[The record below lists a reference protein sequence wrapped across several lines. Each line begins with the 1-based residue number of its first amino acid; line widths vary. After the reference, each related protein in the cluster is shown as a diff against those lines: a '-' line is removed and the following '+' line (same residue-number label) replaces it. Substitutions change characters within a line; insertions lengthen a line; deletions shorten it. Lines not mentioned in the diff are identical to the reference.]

1 MKICVLRERA
11 PGERRVAIVPET
23 VSKLAAKKI
32 EVCVESGCGD
42 EAGFPDAAY
51 RAAGA
56 SILPSAAEALGA
68 ADTLACVQRPAEETA
83 ASLRAGTIVI
93 GVLHPGANPANAALA
108 RKLAERKATAFALE
122 RMPRITR
129 AQAMDVLSS
138 QSNLAGYK
146 AVLIAAASLGRIF
159 PMLMTPAGTLSA
171 AKALVV
177 GAGVAGLQAIATA
190 RRLGAVVTAY
200 DVRPAVKEQ
209 VQSLG
214 ARFLDIEVDEKDAQ
228 DSGGYARAVSEATLA
243 RQAAALHSAA
253 IESDVVVTTALV
265 PGKPAPRLLLAKT
278 VAGMRPG
285 SVIVDL
291 AAEAG
296 GNCELTEPG
305 ATVVRNGVAIHG
317 PLNVAASVPHHASQ
331 LFSRNVASFLGEF
344 VKDGAPQIDLDNEIL
359 AATCIAHDGGLRIE
373 L

>member
-11 PGERRVAIVPET
+11 PGERRVALVPET
-23 VSKLAAKKI
+23 VAKLAAKKI

-56 SILPSAAEALGA
+56 AVAANAADALGA
-68 ADTLACVQRPAEETA
+68 ADALVTVQRPAEDVVPM
-83 ASLRAGTIVI
+83 LREGSMVI
-93 GVLHPGANPANAALA
+93 GVVQPASDPANAALA
-108 RKLAERKATAFALE
+108 RKLAERKATVFALE

-146 AVLIAAASLGRIF
+146 AVLTGASALGRIF

-171 AKALVV
+171 AKVLIV

-228 DSGGYARAVSEATLA
+228 DTGGYARAVSEATLA
-243 RQAAALHSAA
+243 RQAAALHGAA
-253 IESDVVVTTALV
+253 IEADVVITTALV

-278 VAGMRPG
+278 VAEMRPG

-305 ATVVRNGVAIHG
+305 ATVVRHGVTIVG
-317 PLNVAASVPHHASQ
+317 PRNVAASVPHHASQ

-344 VKDGAPQIDLDNEIL
+344 VKDGVAQIDLDNEIL
-359 AATCIAHDGGLRIE
+359 AATCIAHAGQLRID

>member
-1 MKICVLRERA
+1 MKICVLKERS
-11 PGERRVAIVPET
+11 PGERRVALVPET
-23 VSKLAAKKI
+23 VAKLAAKKI
-32 EVCVESGCGD
+32 EVCVESGCGG
-42 EAGFPDAAY
+42 EAGFLDAAY

-56 SILPSAAEALGA
+56 PVLPSAAEALAA
-68 ADTLACVQRPAEETA
+68 ADALVCVQRPADDTA
-83 ASLRAGTIVI
+83 ALLRAGMLVI
-93 GVLHPGANPANAALA
+93 GVMNPAASPASGALA
-108 RKLAERKATAFALE
+108 RNLAERKTTVLALE

-146 AVLIAAASLGRIF
+146 AALIAASSLGRIF

-171 AKALVV
+171 AKALIV

-190 RRLGAVVTAY
+190 RRLGAIVTAY

-214 ARFLDIEVDEKDAQ
+214 ARFLDIEVDANDTQ
-228 DSGGYARAVSEATLA
+228 DTGGYARAVSETTLA
-243 RQAAALHSAA
+243 RQAAALHNAA
-253 IESDVVVTTALV
+253 IEMDVIITTALV
-265 PGKPAPRLLLAKT
+265 PGKPAPRLLTAKT

-305 ATVVRNGVAIHG
+305 ATVVRNGVTIHG
-317 PLNVAASVPHHASQ
+317 PLNVAASLPFHASQ

-344 VKDGAPQIDLDNEIL
+344 VKDGAPQIDLENEIL
-359 AATCIAHDGGLRIE
+359 RATCIAHAGELRIE